1 MRQAELNRA
10 VSRATGESV
19 STIQRLGF
27 GLADSPNEQP
37 DRPVLEWDATESFA
51 SNHVEPC
58 CAAV

>member
-1 MRQAELNRA
+1 MRQADLNRA

-37 DRPVLEWDATESFA
+37 DRPVIDWDVTEPLA
-51 SNHVEPC
+51 SHEVEPC